1 MLNPFPIQWLALL
14 AYFILRLF
22 VAVVLYVIVRQ
33 KIIHFQALVTSTRL
47 PIFPNHPLPI
57 KLLILTELAIAVALF
72 VGAGTQ
78 YAALALIALSLKMLI
93 WHNRFA
99 HPVIPSRLVYFLL
112 LGCALS
118 LFITGAGTPAI
129 DLPI

>member
-1 MLNPFPIQWLALL
+1 L

>member
-118 LFITGAGTPAI
+118 LFITGAGTPAS